1 MNEPMNRSAPP
12 LGPTSGTAL
21 VTGAAGFIGSHL
33 VEALLRRGVAVRA
46 FVRYTSHGGAG
57 FLDELPAELREGLE
71 IVHGDIRDSRAVR
84 EAVAG
89 CTTVFHLAALIG
101 IPYSYRAPRSYIE
114 VNVGGTLNVLEAA
127 RDLDVGKTLVTSTS
141 EVYGTAVYT
150 PIDEKHPLQ
159 GQSPYAASKI
169 GADFLAES
177 YHRSFELPV
186 VIVRPFN
193 TFGPRQS
200 TRAVI
205 PTILTQALTSDR
217 LRLGSLDPVR
227 DLLFVEDTAAGFL
240 ALAEAG
246 EANGS
251 ATQLATGVG
260 VSIGEIVERARRLV
274 GKELPVQED
283 SIRVRPQKSEVM
295 KLLGCADRAKASTG
309 WRPEVDLDQG
319 LQRTLDWLRG
329 NLHRYELGAYKV

>member
-1 MNEPMNRSAPP
+1 MSETFHP
-12 LGPTSGTAL
+12 LGPSSGRAL

-33 VEALLRRGVAVRA
+33 VEALLRRGVRVRA

-57 FLDELPAELREGLE
+57 FLADLAPELREGLE
-71 IVHGDIRDSRAVR
+71 IVLGDIRDSRAVR
-84 EAVAG
+84 EAVNG
-89 CTTVFHLAALIG
+89 CETIFHLAALIG

-127 RDLDVGKTLVTSTS
+127 RDLEIGKTLVTSTS

-150 PIDEKHPLQ
+150 PIDEQHPLQ

-177 YHRSFELPV
+177 YHRSFGLPV

-240 ALAEAG
+240 ALAETG
-246 EANGS
+246 EATGQP
-251 ATQLATGVG
+251 TQLATGVG
-260 VSIGEIVERARRLV
+260 VSIGEIVERVRRLV
-274 GKELPVQED
+274 GKELPVEQD
-283 SIRVRPQKSEVM
+283 DLRVRPEKSEVM
-295 KLLGCADRAKASTG
+295 RLLGNAERARVTTG
-309 WRPEVDLDQG
+309 WQPRVDLDQG
-319 LQRTLDWLRG
+319 LRRTLDWLRD
-329 NLHRYELGAYKV
+329 NLHRYELGAYKI